1 MLTLTA
7 VLSFTISLLAKF
19 AADHLLIARIPV
31 FGSFAGLQIAENS
44 GVAFSITFPWKLQNI
59 LIGLALLCIAVA
71 ATKARTKA
79 GKIAFGMIIGGAAGN
94 IADRINDGKVTD
106 FFQAGSF
113 PIFNVA
119 DSFITVGVFL
129 LLLEMI
135 WRWWNG

>member
-1 MLTLTA
+1 MLALTA
-7 VLSFTISLLAKF
+7 ILSFAISLIAKYS
-19 AADHLLIARIPV
+19 ADRLLVARIPV
-31 FGSFAGLQIAENS
+31 FGSFAGLQLAENS
-44 GVAFSITFPWKLQNI
+44 GVAFSVTFPWKLQNI
-59 LIGLALLCIAVA
+59 FIGLALLCIAAA
-71 ATKARTKA
+71 ATKARTKV

-135 WRWWNG
+135 WQWWNG